1 MSKETKAKYSYDFP
15 RASVTVDCVLFGL
28 SEDKLKVLLIQRAHD
43 PFAGKWALPGGFIE
57 MEESLE
63 TSALRELEE
72 ETGLSKIYLEQ
83 LYTFGDCGRDPR
95 GRTISVAY
103 FALVQAAE
111 HHAKGADD
119 ASAAEWFPVDKLP
132 KLAFDHAKILDCAL
146 TRLRAKVRYQ
156 PIGFEL
162 LPRKFTLSQLQRLYE
177 LILGRE
183 LDKRNFRKKILG
195 MSVLEELDEVEAGGA
210 RRPAKLYRFHRKQY
224 DALVKQGFHFEI

>member
-1 MSKETKAKYSYDFP
+1 MADEKKKYCYEYP

-43 PFAGKWALPGGFIE
+43 PFAGKWALPGGFAE

-63 TSALRELEE
+63 ESAKRELEE

-83 LYTFGDCGRDPR
+83 LYTFGDLGRDPR

-111 HHAKGADD
+111 HTAQGADD
-119 ASAAEWFPVDKLP
+119 ASDAGWFAIDKLP

-146 TRLRAKVRYQ
+146 QRLRAKVRYQ

-162 LPRKFTLSQLQRLYE
+162 LPRKFTLTKLQRLYE
-177 LILGRE
+177 VILGRE
-183 LDKRNFRKKILG
+183 LDKRTFRKKILG
-195 MSVLEELDEVEAGGA
+195 MNVLEELAEVESGGA
-210 RRPAKLYRFHRKQY
+210 RRPAKLYRFQRKQY
-224 DALVKQGFHFEI
+224 DALVKKGFHFEI

>member
-1 MSKETKAKYSYDFP
+1 MTKESTSKYCYGFP

-28 SEDKLKVLLIQRAHD
+28 SEEKLKVLLIQRAHD
-43 PFAGKWALPGGFIE
+43 PFAGRWALPGGFIE

-63 TSALRELEE
+63 ASALRELEE

-111 HHAKGADD
+111 HKANAADD
-119 ASAAEWFPVDKLP
+119 ASAAEWFPVEKLP

-146 TRLRAKVRYQ
+146 QRLRAKVRYQ

-162 LPRKFTLSQLQRLYE
+162 LPRKFTLSRLQKLYE

-183 LDKRNFRKKILG
+183 LDKRNFRKKIL
-195 MSVLEELDEVEAGGA
+195 SLDLVLSIKNKFQQEMG
-210 RRPAKLYRFHRKQY
+210 RPAQLYQARDLNLKIYQRI
-224 DALVKQGFHFEI
+224 V